1 MARLLVPA
9 ILLVFGVGVAVY
21 GQATDTA
28 DDWRSQAVASIS
40 DAGIDISFPDGSFLA
55 TDTLTG
61 YQAAVML
68 ARLLD
73 VTRTLSGCR
82 DAGVEALADEV
93 AFDDLPSDHWAE
105 GAVRRVAALGVEE
118 AFPDGR
124 FHGDSFL
131 SGYQFA
137 FLLSRALLAAEAQV
151 ACAELAGDVRLVQL
165 GEEMDILMESLA
177 SGELQGPPG
186 PQGPVGPAG
195 AAGAAGADGPPGPAG
210 PMGPPGTEGPEGPQG
225 PIGPSGPEGPAGPPG
240 PEGPVGV
247 AGPVGPEGPGGPAG
261 PAGMAGPPGPDGPP
275 GEAGAPGSDGMQCW
289 ELAAELAPW
298 LDEDFDFDDPEDRL
312 RACLGP
318 PGPEGPAGVV
328 GPAGPAGPP
337 GPPGP
342 QGPQG
347 PEGREGR
354 RGPTGPEGPTGPQGP
369 PGPPGPPGGG

>member
-210 PMGPPGTEGPEGPQG
+210 PMGPPGTEGPEGP
-225 PIGPSGPEGPAGPPG
+225 E
-240 PEGPVGV
+240 
-247 AGPVGPEGPGGPAG
+247 
-261 PAGMAGPPGPDGPP
+261 
-275 GEAGAPGSDGMQCW
+275 
-289 ELAAELAPW
+289 
-298 LDEDFDFDDPEDRL
+298 
-312 RACLGP
+312 
-318 PGPEGPAGVV
+318 
-328 GPAGPAGPP
+328 
-337 GPPGP
+337 GP
-342 QGPQG
+342 QGEHGAGQIVYSARMDFPG
-347 PEGREGR
+347 DTNWFGAPIGMSDGSSTLAEVEMLSPPFETTLTRITASMASGGTSGNFYVMVNDEVSSLSCNMLG
-354 RGPTGPEGPTGPQGP
+354 GSCTVTGSEIVPANARIAVRCACFTFPADSMLTTLIFEEN
-369 PGPPGPPGGG
+369 